1 MMKFLRF
8 ANAAQARVA
17 FAPWRHSDTDE
28 VPAVIGAVAVD
39 VVGVVMR
46 PTGGTLQTDAGPVPE
61 LAPIPGWH
69 VNLSEAVPELQQY
82 EIEPPDNPDRV
93 FAGAWP
99 PSAPQVPAKVTRRQV
114 RQALLLAGL
123 LDKVQPAID
132 AIPDPQQRQLAQ
144 IEWDD
149 SQDFERHRP
158 LLIQLGY
165 ALGLDDAGLD
175 AIFIQAGGQ

>member
-1 MMKFLRF
+1 MRFLRF
-8 ANAAQARVA
+8 DSEAAARLA
-17 FAPWRHSDTDE
+17 FAPWMVDLHGEIPTS
-28 VPAVIGAVAVD
+28 IGAAAVD

-46 PTGGTLQTDAGPVPE
+46 PTGGTLQTEAGPVPE

-69 VNLSEAVPELQQY
+69 VNLSDAVAELQQY
-82 EIEPPDNPDRV
+82 EIDPPTSPDRV

-99 PSAPQVPAKVTRRQV
+99 PSALQVPAKVARRQA

-123 LDKVQPAID
+123 LDRVQPAID
-132 AIPDPQQRQLAQ
+132 AIEDLQQRQLAQ